1 MSKIVCKLVF
11 RRFPQWQ
18 LDNFYKVSVSF
29 NDFPNMNIVISFQ
42 LCENYSF
49 QNLSDFKL
57 EFDKSIHYGD
67 DDDADATD
75 AREETLFS
83 FNVPRIVGDEKY
95 LIRVKALCELTT
107 AFENF
112 QKDLRTQ
119 GLSDVATVSMMILS
133 RNIYPQHFE

>member
-1 MSKIVCKLVF
+1 M
-11 RRFPQWQ
+11 
-18 LDNFYKVSVSF
+18 D
-29 NDFPNMNIVISFQ
+29 
-42 LCENYSF
+42 
-49 QNLSDFKL
+49 
-57 EFDKSIHYGD
+57 FDKSIHYGD

-75 AREETLFS
+75 AREETVFS
-83 FNVPRIVGDEKY
+83 FTVPRIVGDEKY

-107 AFENF
+107 VFENF